1 MKYLVLLTIMFL
13 YVSGLAIAED
23 NKKPEKDWCL
33 LGIASKCT
41 DSTTIDIFDK
51 IKRLEKAIQKGLPVY
66 TDEEIKRL
74 KKMLEEANETKELL
88 NRY

>member
-1 MKYLVLLTIMFL
+1 MKKIILLIIMTLSVVTI
-13 YVSGLAIAED
+13 YQAVDDKDS
-23 NKKPEKDWCL
+23 EKDWCL